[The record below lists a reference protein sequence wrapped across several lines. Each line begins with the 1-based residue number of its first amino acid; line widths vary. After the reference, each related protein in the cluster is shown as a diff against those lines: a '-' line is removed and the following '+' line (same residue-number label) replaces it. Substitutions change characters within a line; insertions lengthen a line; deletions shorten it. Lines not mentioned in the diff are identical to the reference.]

1 MKAWQFFTVLLL
13 AVLCLG
19 LSVAL
24 VVTARANQQLQ
35 QDLQDRQTKLNSG
48 ILAPQAQQIANNVLQ
63 DMGRAA
69 VSNEPMRALLVKY
82 GYTVTAA
89 NPTTDVSAVSQPKAE
104 PAKEVIR

>member
-1 MKAWQFFTVLLL
+1 MKAWQFFSVLLL

-24 VVTARANQQLQ
+24 VFTARANQQLQ
-35 QDLQDRQTKLNSG
+35 QDLQDRQVKLNNG

-63 DMGRAA
+63 DMGRVA

-82 GYTVTAA
+82 GYTVTAGSPTA
-89 NPTTDVSAVSQPKAE
+89 GVTAASQPTTE
-104 PAKEVIR
+104 PAKEASR

>member
-13 AVLCLG
+13 AFLCLG

-24 VVTARANQQLQ
+24 IFTARANQQLQ
-35 QDLQDRQTKLNSG
+35 QDLQDRQAKLNSG

-82 GYTVTAA
+82 GYTVSAA
-89 NPTTDVSAVSQPKAE
+89 TQATDVATASQPKSE
-104 PAKEVIR
+104 PAKEVSR